1 MAILHKFDLLLLLSP
16 AINIYMYDQARTT
29 SMSLLSHLGA
39 SAADFTPYVPF
50 GWRNSTNCRPP
61 SSTTSSST
69 AAGAPAGAGAATA
82 ATYPS
87 LPSMPQP
94 LSRNQRRRRNKASR
108 NSSTQPPPPPP
119 PAIYQPAAFQPNHL
133 PGYLELW
140 MNTYN
145 PVFAHAPPPRRRA
158 VSSNFNYD
166 GDIERWV
173 RERGWGLTAP
183 LA

>member
-16 AINIYMYDQARTT
+16 AIYIYDQARTT

-50 GWRNSTNCRPP
+50 GWRNSINCRPL
-61 SSTTSSST
+61 SSSSMIST
-69 AAGAPAGAGAATA
+69 AGAPAGAGAATA
-82 ATYPS
+82 AYP
-87 LPSMPQP
+87 LPPSMPQP
-94 LSRNQRRRRNKASR
+94 LSRNQQRRRNKAAR
-108 NSSTQPPPPPP
+108 NSTTPQPPPPSP

-145 PVFAHAPPPRRRA
+145 PVFAHTPPPRRRV

-166 GDIERWV
+166 GDIERWA
-173 RERGWGLTAP
+173 RERGL
-183 LA
+183 